1 MNLLSR
7 EPLTDEQWAVLRDG
21 PQFVILAVST
31 AGGTRLDSLLERAAG
46 QRAVA
51 NGVNNDHP
59 LIRAIA
65 TRHEIEAALAAVER
79 RTRDERNTIRP
90 HEEVVRLTVV
100 QLQQAATVLRE
111 LGGDLD
117 LYAYR
122 EFIMSVARRV
132 AEAAREDDIFGLGG
146 QLVSDGER
154 DVVKLIAQAF
164 SS

>member
-21 PQFVILAVST
+21 PQFVILAVSA

-59 LIRAIA
+59 LVRAIA

-79 RTRDERNTIRP
+79 RTRDERGALSP
-90 HEEVVRLTVV
+90 HDEVVRLTVE
-100 QLQQAATVLRE
+100 QLQQAAAILRE
-111 LGGDLD
+111 IGGELD

-122 EFIMSVARRV
+122 DFIMSVARKV
-132 AEAAREDDIFGLGG
+132 AEAAREDDLFGLGG
-146 QLVSDGER
+146 QLVSDAER
-154 DVVKLIAQAF
+154 DVVKLIAHAL